1 MISHDETARREE
13 AHVKADMAWSR
24 AYKRSRTN
32 GLGDAVRSIGTSR
45 PTPPEV
51 RRHRQEYH
59 RQQLRTVVV
68 KSRKYTDEHP
78 TWNCRDLDRSRYFP
92 HQSEREINRG
102 QRRCA

>member
-24 AYKRSRTN
+24 AYKRSLTN

-51 RRHRQEYH
+51 RRHRQEHH
-59 RQQLRTVVV
+59 RQQLRAAAL
-68 KSRKYTDEHP
+68 KALKWTDEHRP
-78 TWNCRDLDRSRYFP
+78 WRPRDLDRSKYFP

-102 QRRCA
+102 KRHCA